1 MDHAGNLLKSRVF
14 RLSPRWGAGSAR
26 SVRAT
31 GLPCSRPIWT
41 SKSPP
46 DAELAAQSLDACQS
60 TVFKPLVFNFGTT
73 PSNERIEHVVR
84 IGVRTFMA
92 AYGVRNQESG
102 ISDHR

>member
-1 MDHAGNLLKSRVF
+1 
-14 RLSPRWGAGSAR
+14 
-26 SVRAT
+26 
-31 GLPCSRPIWT
+31 LPCSRPIWT

-102 ISDHR
+102 ISNQASVIRHQ